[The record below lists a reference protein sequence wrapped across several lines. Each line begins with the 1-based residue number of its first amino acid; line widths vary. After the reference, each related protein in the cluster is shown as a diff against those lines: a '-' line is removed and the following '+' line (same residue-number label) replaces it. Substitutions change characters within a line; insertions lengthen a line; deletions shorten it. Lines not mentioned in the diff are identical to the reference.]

1 MISFKVKVAK
11 KLLKNNKEIVGR
23 LYYKYDY
30 PFHGPFYTKV
40 WLKWS
45 NFTAD
50 LDPKERVGGIGV
62 HNV

>member
-40 WLKWS
+40 
-45 NFTAD
+45 
-50 LDPKERVGGIGV
+50 
-62 HNV
+62 